1 MSLDQIPQK
10 SFQGYAARLQSTL
23 AQSDWGTVAQLAF
36 DLRECWEYNRQVFL
50 CGNGGSAA
58 NAIHLANDYL
68 YGIALAPDNL
78 YNAAGKGIRVHALTA
93 NPAVI
98 TCLAN
103 DINYEQIFAEQ
114 LAVQGQPGDLLIVLS
129 GSGNSSNIQAVLKQ
143 AKKMEIKSYALLGFS
158 GGACK
163 ELADV
168 PIHFPVDDMQIS
180 EDLQLIVGH
189 MLMQWLY
196 NNHPR
201 QETRNGAPYAETASY
216 R

>member
-1 MSLDQIPQK
+1 MNDHEKPQH
-10 SFQGYAARLQSTL
+10 SFQHYSQRLQAIL
-23 AQSDWGTVAQLAF
+23 AASDWGKVEKLAF
-36 DLRECWEYNRQVFL
+36 DLQTCWERDRQVFL

-68 YGIALAPDNL
+68 YGIGGHSQL
-78 YNAAGKGIRVHALTA
+78 GMRVHALSA

-103 DINYEQIFAEQ
+103 DIDYEQIFAKQ
-114 LAVQGQPGDLLIVLS
+114 LAVFGRSGDLLIAFS
-129 GSGNSSNIQAVLKQ
+129 GSGNSANIQAVLQ
-143 AKKMEIKSYALLGFS
+143 EAKKMNIKSYAVLGFS

-163 ELADV
+163 ALADV
-168 PIHFPVDDMQIS
+168 PIHFAVDDMQLS
-180 EDLQLIVGH
+180 EDLQMIVGH

-196 NNHPR
+196 
-201 QETRNGAPYAETASY
+201 RNPPELEINDEAIHAETASY